1 MLELPARGVLPEG
14 TGRADTADRAHGPG
28 CFCTILL
35 LDESRPRLMAGS
47 AGSLPE
53 EYIRAVNGLQIRRSR
68 LLRPGGLPESKRSHW
83 KT

>member
-1 MLELPARGVLPEG
+1 MLELSGSQRRSAG

-35 LDESRPRLMAGS
+35 LDESRQRPMAGS

-53 EYIRAVNGLQIRRSR
+53 EYIRAVNGLQIGPDVGACGSAAYGIKR
-68 LLRPGGLPESKRSHW
+68 L
-83 KT
+83 